1 MECAC
6 AVASDPVFV
15 CVELSYLIT
24 SMLCLYEEVR
34 SISVSDVIRDDLTW
48 LQFCYVRYRFTFCS
62 ALTLLVGWQEGPAVC
77 KKLSGEV
84 LAWLS
89 V

>member
-24 SMLCLYEEVR
+24 CMLCLYEEVR
-34 SISVSDVIRDDLTW
+34 SISVSDVIRGDLAW
-48 LQFCYVRYRFTFCS
+48 LQFCYVGYRFTFFS
-62 ALTLLVGWQEGPAVC
+62 ALTLLVGRQEGPAVC
-77 KKLSGEV
+77 RKTE
-84 LAWLS
+84 W
-89 V
+89 